1 MNALFLSLLNRS
13 VAASVLI
20 LAVALLRRVL
30 HRAPRWLLCA
40 LWGLVALRLICPVG
54 LPAPTSVFRL
64 LPAAVR
70 ESGEVAV
77 FSYAGG
83 SEKPLLQ
90 VDTVQLEPPSD
101 GADTLLMLPGGA
113 LAVTQRSHDAYLP
126 PLTQAWLLGV
136 VLMLLYAAVS
146 TLLLRRRLA
155 AAAPCGEG
163 LWVCDG
169 LPGPFVLGLLRPR
182 IYLPSSL
189 RVPELGYVV
198 AHERAHLS
206 RGDHWW
212 KPLGFLLLSV
222 YWFNPFCWLA
232 YVLFGRDVEL
242 ACDEKALRGLGREDR
257 LAYSEALLRCSAPR
271 GVWACPAAFGE
282 IGVKDRV
289 RAVLRYRKAGWR
301 TLTATGLACLVL
313 IACFMTSPI
322 AGRAQAEPDPA
333 EDAAFLDAAEEI
345 SEVGSL
351 YQPLSYDDFAARYG
365 LTLVALPSLP
375 ERFVRSD
382 SVYVWEL
389 DISVEGQGRQRVL
402 QLWYD
407 AAAQEY
413 VCAKQWIDPDRND
426 ESRSGY
432 GKLDRGSAVGAFP
445 WEKVP
450 WLVFRFDSSRRLG
463 EQTAVELSWCGPED
477 IGEAACQAMFEGAE
491 LLPAAGEGT
500 APVDPGRTVKT
511 HYVIAED
518 SPAGSPPREEN
529 YGVLPPERANEMLDI
544 VRRAEASGLLEGQSL
559 CFDPTA
565 DFVPGSTIQYYYD
578 ETILSI
584 CWKELIDGSTCSFN
598 ETKIADASQLRR
610 KLAGDSFGSEALNY
624 ATAFAGSVNAVAAV
638 NADLYLARD
647 VGILVYGREL
657 YRFNTAG
664 YNDSYSL
671 YNCVDTLF
679 VTAEGEFLFGRRGD
693 LWDEE
698 SLRSFIRD
706 KDILFS
712 VAFGPILVSDS
723 AVQVCDGYPM
733 GEVNEGYSRAGI
745 GQVDKLHYLYMSL
758 NHAPEMAARWTVN
771 TFAQHFGEKGVQ
783 NAYCLDGGQTGELVF
798 RGEPFNHIDFGAER
812 LVSDIVYFASALPET
827 A

>member
-1 MNALFLSLLNRS
+1 MDALFLSLLNRS

-30 HRAPRWLLCA
+30 RRTPRWLLCA
-40 LWGLVALRLICPVG
+40 LWGLVALRLVCPVG

-64 LPAAVR
+64 LPAAVS

-83 SEKPLLQ
+83 SEKPLLA

-101 GADTLLMLPGGA
+101 GAETLMSLPGGA
-113 LAVTQRSHDAYLP
+113 LAVTQRSRDAYLP

-136 VLMLLYAAVS
+136 ALMLLYAAVS
-146 TLLLRRRLA
+146 TLLLRRRVA
-155 AAAPCGEG
+155 AAAPLRED

-189 RVPELGYVV
+189 REPELGYVV
-198 AHERAHLS
+198 AHERAHRR

-242 ACDEKALRGLGREDR
+242 ACDEKALRGLGREAR

-322 AGRAQAEPDPA
+322 AGQAQAEPDPA
-333 EDAAFLDAAEEI
+333 ESAA
-345 SEVGSL
+345 
-351 YQPLSYDDFAARYG
+351 
-365 LTLVALPSLP
+365 
-375 ERFVRSD
+375 
-382 SVYVWEL
+382 
-389 DISVEGQGRQRVL
+389 
-402 QLWYD
+402 
-407 AAAQEY
+407 
-413 VCAKQWIDPDRND
+413 
-426 ESRSGY
+426 
-432 GKLDRGSAVGAFP
+432 
-445 WEKVP
+445 
-450 WLVFRFDSSRRLG
+450 
-463 EQTAVELSWCGPED
+463 
-477 IGEAACQAMFEGAE
+477 

-529 YGVLPPERANEMLDI
+529 YGSVPPERANEVLDI

-559 CFDPTA
+559 CFDPAA
-565 DFVPGSTIQYYYD
+565 DFVPGSTIRYYYD

-598 ETKIADASQLRR
+598 ETKLADASQLRR

-624 ATAFAGSVNAVAAV
+624 ATAFARSVNAVAAV

-647 VGILVYGREL
+647 VGIVVYGREL
-657 YRFNTAG
+657 YRFNTWD
-664 YNDSYSL
+664 YNDSYCL

-693 LWDEE
+693 VWDEE

-712 VAFGPILVSDS
+712 VAFGPILVEDG
-723 AVQVCDGYPM
+723 AVQVCDWYPM
-733 GEVNEGYSRAGI
+733 GEVDQGYSRAGI
-745 GQVDKLHYLYMSL
+745 GQVDRLHYLYMSL

-771 TFAQHFGEKGVQ
+771 TFAEHFGEKGVR

-798 RGEPFNHIDFGAER
+798 QGEPFNHIDFGAER
-812 LVSDIVYFASALPET
+812 LVSDILYFASALPET